1 MPVGPPAPPPPPL
14 KYKVF
19 DILVDAF
26 IEIGAC
32 PPGEQPSP
40 EELQWAFRKFNY
52 LTDSWS
58 ALRRYVYSYAF
69 TVYDV
74 QPAISPVLIGPSVLA
89 NISTEGKPRP
99 VKIESAALL
108 LNESSSVGVVDL
120 PLNIRDKEWWANNQ
134 VKQIETNVPTDL
146 FYDPTNPDGSLYFW
160 PVLNVT
166 GQLRLQTW
174 ETVSQ
179 FTNIQDPIG
188 GPSGPGTLPQG
199 YRNGLMLTLAEDLCP
214 GANRPVTP
222 KLEENARKA
231 RAAIFGNN
239 AKSPRMSTQDS
250 GMPRAGHVSG
260 TKADF
265 NWATGG
271 RPGGAPE

>member
-1 MPVGPPAPPPPPL
+1 MPVGPPVNPPVPL
-14 KYKVF
+14 AYRVLA
-19 DILVDAF
+19 IIIDAF
-26 IEIGAC
+26 IEIGQVA
-32 PPGEQPSP
+32 PGEQPSP
-40 EELQWAFRKFNY
+40 EEAQWGFRKLNY
-52 LTDSWS
+52 RTDEWA
-58 ALRRYVYSYAF
+58 ALQAYVYSYAF

-89 NISTEGKPRP
+89 NISTNGKPRP
-99 VKIESAALL
+99 VRIESAALL

-120 PLNIRDKEWWANNQ
+120 PLNIRDRQWWANNQ
-134 VKQIETNVPTDL
+134 VKQIQTDVPTDL

-179 FTNIQDPIG
+179 FTSIQDPIG
-188 GPSGPGTLPQG
+188 GPDGPGTLPQG
-199 YRNGLMLTLAEDLCP
+199 YRNALMLTLAEDLCP
-214 GANRPVTP
+214 GGNRPVP
-222 KLEENARKA
+222 PSLAEKARKA

-250 GMPRAGHVSG
+250 GMPRAGQKSG
-260 TKADF
+260 TRSDF

-271 RPGGAPE
+271 RVGGPPE